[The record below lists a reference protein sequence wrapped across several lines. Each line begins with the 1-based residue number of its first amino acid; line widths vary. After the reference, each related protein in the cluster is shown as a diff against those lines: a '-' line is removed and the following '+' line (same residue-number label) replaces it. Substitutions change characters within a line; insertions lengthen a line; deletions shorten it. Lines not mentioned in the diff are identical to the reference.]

1 MRENPIEVYLRK
13 RVKAV
18 GGQCF
23 KWVSP
28 GCAGV
33 PDRIVMFPGARLC
46 YVETKATGKKPR
58 TKQARI
64 HAKLW
69 AMGFPVLIID
79 SKALVDSFVER
90 FTAVPAISKE

>member
-1 MRENPIEVYLRK
+1 MRESIIERYLARK
-13 RVKAV
+13 VKSV
-18 GGQCF
+18 GGECV
-23 KWVSP
+23 KLY
-28 GCAGV
+28 GKNE
-33 PDRIVMFPGARLC
+33 PDRECRFPGARLC

-58 TKQARI
+58 AGQARK

-90 FTAVPAISKE
+90 FSAVPKISNS